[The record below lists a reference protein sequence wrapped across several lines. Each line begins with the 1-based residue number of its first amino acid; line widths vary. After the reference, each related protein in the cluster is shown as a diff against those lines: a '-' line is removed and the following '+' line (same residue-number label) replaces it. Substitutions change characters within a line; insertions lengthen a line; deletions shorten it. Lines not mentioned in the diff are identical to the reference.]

1 MKKYCLLFM
10 SLCLVL
16 FSLVGCNKQEPGEI
30 VVPETSESE
39 ISSLFKE
46 EYYRE
51 NIEDYVFKD
60 VYSTPKLVVYE
71 IYNKNI
77 EKQNQNFEY
86 NSKTFEKEATAELD
100 VFDLFLLRDNEVSS
114 LMKDIENH
122 RIGYAEI
129 SEFIEQYIT
138 KEETL
143 SSEENEMN
151 WVYEKEMK
159 LRELKVIQEDSTNMP
174 LEASVSLY
182 NLGSWDYDWVVLYS
196 REMSNELTDILF
208 VKYDT
213 EEQKENILKG
223 IEYRLN
229 EYCTEEST
237 KSLCTYAKDNQR
249 FYYHDNILI
258 WVSLVNP
265 DTDTFEKLDELFA
278 N

>member
-1 MKKYCLLFM
+1 
-10 SLCLVL
+10 
-16 FSLVGCNKQEPGEI
+16 
-30 VVPETSESE
+30 
-39 ISSLFKE
+39 
-46 EYYRE
+46 
-51 NIEDYVFKD
+51 
-60 VYSTPKLVVYE
+60 
-71 IYNKNI
+71 
-77 EKQNQNFEY
+77 
-86 NSKTFEKEATAELD
+86 
-100 VFDLFLLRDNEVSS
+100 
-114 LMKDIENH
+114 MKDIENH

-237 KSLCTYAKDNQR
+237 KSLCTYAKENQR